1 MGGGPLRRN
10 CPRLADVLDSEFV
23 GIARLAR
30 FGGRRRLEF
39 RGSFGKFGDGLGA
52 GVKLPQ
58 RQAPG
63 GGVVL
68 RIVVRARCPAML
80 SGIWMLLWW
89 FGIRLR
95 ATGVCRAELLEEIT
109 FAHRLPFSPPAR
121 DSALARRR
129 FLVTSRA

>member
-1 MGGGPLRRN
+1 MP
-10 CPRLADVLDSEFV
+10 DSEFL
-23 GIARLAR
+23 GIVRLAR
-30 FGGRRRLEF
+30 FGGRRVEF
-39 RGSFGKFGDGLGA
+39 GGSLGKLGSWLRV

-58 RQAPG
+58 WQAPG

-68 RIVVRARCPAML
+68 PIVVWPHWPAML
-80 SGIWMLLWW
+80 SGIWNLLWC
-89 FGIRLR
+89 FGIRLGP
-95 ATGVCRAELLEEIT
+95 TGACRAELLEEIT

>member
-23 GIARLAR
+23 GVARLAR
-30 FGGRRRLEF
+30 FGGRRFEF
-39 RGSFGKFGDGLGA
+39 GGSFGKFGGGLGA

-68 RIVVRARCPAML
+68 RIVVWARCPAML
-80 SGIWMLLWW
+80 PGIWILLWW
-89 FGIRLR
+89 FGIRLG
-95 ATGVCRAELLEEIT
+95 ATGACRAELLEEIT
-109 FAHRLPFSPPAR
+109 FAHRLPFSPPTR
-121 DSALARRR
+121 DSALARRS